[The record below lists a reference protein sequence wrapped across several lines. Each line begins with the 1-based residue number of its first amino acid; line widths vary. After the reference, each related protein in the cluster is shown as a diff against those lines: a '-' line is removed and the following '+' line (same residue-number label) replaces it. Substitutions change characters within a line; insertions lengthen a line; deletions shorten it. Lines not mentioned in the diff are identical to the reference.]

1 MIVLGLIAAL
11 FTIFIG
17 GFGVTMSI
25 LARGGRINLIECV
38 CLAWLLGAG
47 IVSLLVWICGML
59 CSGFILQG
67 VVTIACMAFAILGWR
82 AKQRSNATL
91 ALPRPANVTEWILS
105 GIVLIEIAVL
115 VFVSF
120 KHTLGW
126 DGLLNW
132 ELKARYA
139 FFNNG
144 SIPSSYYSSA
154 GRAFSHPEY
163 PLGIPFTELWL
174 YLWMG
179 EPNQFWV
186 KIIFP
191 FFYAACAP
199 LLALLMSRL
208 SGKRW
213 VGLLIAALLP
223 FVPSISASP
232 GGVVVGYVDVPLSV
246 FYLAAL
252 GYLLCWYKTDDRQ
265 FIVVFA
271 ACSALLPW
279 IKSEGIILWAVLAA
293 LGFVLSLA
301 KHCVAQFLISITPGL
316 LVVLSWKI
324 YLKLVHLWPHSDFV
338 SPGFSWLRDNI
349 GRLRDIC
356 VILIEELSQPAD
368 WSIFWLLA
376 AVAVIYL
383 FVSRHLEKVILAS
396 AVVLPVIFY
405 SLIYLF
411 SSWPSY
417 TAHMTS
423 SVPRLL
429 LHVMP
434 TGWLAI
440 GLALSQ
446 AKSENRAL

>member
-1 MIVLGLIAAL
+1 MIVFGLIAAL
-11 FTIFIG
+11 FTIFIA
-17 GFGVTMSI
+17 GFGVAMLI
-25 LARGGRINLIECV
+25 FARSGRINLVECS
-38 CLAWLLGAG
+38 CLAWLLGTG
-47 IVSLLVWICGML
+47 VVSLLLWICGMF
-59 CSGFILQG
+59 CSAFILQA
-67 VVTIACMAFAILGWR
+67 VVTIACLVLGFLGWR
-82 AKQRSNATL
+82 AKQHANAMF
-91 ALPRPANVTEWILS
+91 ALPRPATVTEWILS
-105 GIVLIEIAVL
+105 GILFIEIAVL
-115 VFVSF
+115 LFVSF

-139 FFNNG
+139 FLNSG
-144 SIPSSYYSSA
+144 SIPSSYYFSA

-191 FFYAACAP
+191 LFYAACAP
-199 LLALLMSRL
+199 LLALLVSRL

-213 VGLLIAALLP
+213 LGLLIAALVP

-232 GGVVVGYVDVPLSV
+232 GGVVVGYVDVPLSA

-252 GYLLCWYKTDDRQ
+252 GYLLCGFRTDDRQ
-265 FIVVFA
+265 FIIVFA

-279 IKSEGIILWAVLAA
+279 IKSEGIILWTVLVA
-293 LGFVLSLA
+293 LGFVLSFA
-301 KHCVAQFLISITPGL
+301 KHRVAQFLISITPGL
-316 LVVLSWKI
+316 LIILSWKV
-324 YLKLVHLWPHSDFV
+324 YLKAVHLWPHSEFV
-338 SPGFSWLRDNI
+338 TPSFSWLRDNF
-349 GRLRDIC
+349 GRLRDIFG
-356 VILIEELSQPAD
+356 ILFEELSEPVH

-376 AVAVIYL
+376 AVAIVYL
-383 FVSRHLEKVILAS
+383 FASRKLEKAILAG
-396 AVVLPVIFY
+396 AIVLPVILY
-405 SLIYLF
+405 SLTYLF

-434 TGWLAI
+434 AGWLAI

-446 AKSENRAL
+446 AKREDQAL